1 MHRHRRLP
9 PIPGTGLP
17 ARGLFVSRWRS
28 LLRPKCLEDLAR
40 LEPEAFTPEVLP
52 LLFRASQHGWLV
64 YVVGNEPGVAHGRV
78 GEERWEAFAS
88 ELEGYLRAQ
97 GIAARRHYAC
107 LEDPQG
113 KGAHRRDS
121 VFQFPNTGVLYHA
134 AQEDGIELG
143 ESWLLSCEANEL
155 AAAWRAGVRT
165 MALDVQDRS
174 TSSELQVEATRRQ
187 ASLAHGLREVLAL
200 DPLARI

>member
-17 ARGLFVSRWRS
+17 PRGLFVSRWRS
-28 LLRPKCLEDLAR
+28 LLAAARLEDLAR
-40 LEPEAFTPEVLP
+40 LDAAAFSPDVLP
-52 LLFRASQHGWLV
+52 LLFRATQQGWLV
-64 YVVGNEPGVAHGRV
+64 YVIGNEPGVAHGRV
-78 GEERWEAFAS
+78 SDERWESFSA
-88 ELEGYLRAQ
+88 ELEQSLVAQ
-97 GIAARRHYAC
+97 GIAARRYYAC

-113 KGAHRRDS
+113 KGKHRRDS

-134 AQEDGIELG
+134 AQEDGIELT
-143 ESWLLSCEANEL
+143 ESWLLSSDSNEL

-165 MALDVQDRS
+165 MGLGSAAAPAHA
-174 TSSELQVEATRRQ
+174 ELTVETTRRQ
-187 ASLAHGLREVLAL
+187 ASLVLGLREVLAL